1 MTATRSPGGFL
12 GRQTSLQARMTAGLL
27 LIGLGAWIA
36 LTLVIV
42 VNARIATGR
51 EVESSFLIAERF
63 VQERAEAL
71 QSSDRIEEDIAALMA
86 QLAEMRHVRATVVFG
101 PRHGGESPRASPED
115 ARDTRGGAP
124 GDEELSAEAA
134 DADDPDEEER
144 APALFA
150 SLINSSALHT
160 FVPVT
165 RNDTRLA
172 TIDLRSDPSDEIAE
186 VWEDFRFVLPLTMI
200 YGFLVSVVALL
211 YVRRVFLKLKQTST
225 ALIDLKDGNLAARL
239 PEAGF
244 AEFAPVTAG
253 FNELAASLN
262 ARTRSNQQLANR
274 LLTAHEEERRRLAN
288 DLHDE
293 LGPNLFSLR
302 VRLSE
307 LKRAM
312 GDEPAT
318 NHPARRSLAE
328 LESGIADVQMLL
340 RRILSRLKPMSI
352 GSVPLADSLQAL
364 VSEYRQT
371 APEATICLAATTAS
385 LSFGEAVDLT
395 VYRFVGEGI
404 LNALRHGR
412 ASTIAVALRIET
424 DAADG
429 VPVLAV
435 SVSDDG
441 TGPAADTAG
450 GIGLSAVRDRVETLG
465 GSLCEPARRDGTTVV
480 AIRIPTVAGKPA
492 RMTSVT
498 ERTPA

>member
-1 MTATRSPGGFL
+1 MKGGRPL
-12 GRQTSLQARMTAGLL
+12 AGWLKRQNSLQAQMTAGLL
-27 LIGLGAWIA
+27 LISLGAWLA
-36 LTLVIV
+36 LAVVIV

-51 EVESSFLIAERF
+51 EVASSFFIAERF
-63 VQERAEAL
+63 VQERVEAL
-71 QSSDRIEEDIAALMA
+71 KGTDDVAAELPALMA
-86 QLAEMRHVRATVVFG
+86 QLAEMRHVRATLTLG
-101 PRHGGESPRASPED
+101 PRHGAEGAAAGASSPSGAEEEAGDRLQGSEEED
-115 ARDTRGGAP
+115 D
-124 GDEELSAEAA
+124 
-134 DADDPDEEER
+134 ER

-150 SLINSSALHT
+150 GLINSTALHS

-172 TIDLRSDPSDEIAE
+172 TIDLHSDSADEIAE

-200 YGFLVSVVALL
+200 YGFLVSAMALL
-211 YVRRVFLKLKQTST
+211 YVRRVFLRLKETST
-225 ALIDLKDGNLAARL
+225 ALVDLKDGDLSARL

-262 ARTRSNQQLANR
+262 VKTRSNQQLANR

-307 LKRAM
+307 LKRAL
-312 GDEPAT
+312 GDGQGAD
-318 NHPARRSLAE
+318 HPASRPLAE
-328 LESGIADVQMLL
+328 LESGIAGVQTLL

-352 GSVPLADSLQAL
+352 GSLPLADSLQGL

-371 APEATICLAATTAS
+371 APEATICLAATTRS
-385 LSFGEAVDLT
+385 LSFGEAVDMT

-412 ASTIAVALRIET
+412 ATTIAVALRIET
-424 DAADG
+424 DGQGD
-429 VPVLAV
+429 VPVLSV
-435 SVSDDG
+435 VVSDDG
-441 TGPAADTAG
+441 AGPSGKPASG

-465 GSLCEPARRDGTTVV
+465 GTLSGPLRRDGSTVV
-480 AIRIPTVAGKPA
+480 AIRIPSATGRRA
-492 RMTSVT
+492 RMSALA
-498 ERTPA
+498 E